1 MKRGDVVQRRRRK
14 SVRTH
19 IAEGAGEGGS
29 ELVSVT
35 KDEFQQERGDSE
47 KRKEK
52 SKRGADS

>member
-1 MKRGDVVQRRRRK
+1 M
-14 SVRTH
+14 RTH
-19 IAEGAGEGGS
+19 IGEGAGEGGS

-35 KDEFQQERGDSE
+35 KDEFQQERGDSG